1 MARMSAEALAAAA
14 NAAAAHYTANMG
26 YVGGDPK
33 ES

>member
-1 MARMSAEALAAAA
+1 MARMSAEDLAA